1 MITTTG
7 IKGIFCYLRNEVTYT
22 KDWMQIVPLWEVK
35 MVNTIK
41 VSPESITKSQEPS
54 NLLFGQSEDIIAQCP
69 LCKTI
74 ETVTVGG
81 DSQLITTR
89 KFYQSGKKIYH
100 KCGSA
105 QPCRLFRGQ

>member
-1 MITTTG
+1 M
-7 IKGIFCYLRNEVTYT
+7 
-22 KDWMQIVPLWEVK
+22 VK
-35 MVNTIK
+35 TIE
-41 VSPESITKSQEPS
+41 VSPESITKSQEPRT
-54 NLLFGQSEDIIAQCP
+54 FFPGQSEDFIAQCP

-89 KFYQSGKKIYH
+89 KFYQSGRNIYH
-100 KCGSA
+100 KCGST